1 MKECYGLLKRYYKQL
16 TRQQILTLKGQIKKG
31 DYIGFKKGLKKLI
44 GNKNETR
51 KFI

>member
-1 MKECYGLLKRYYKQL
+1 MKECYDLLKKYKVKL

-44 GNKNETR
+44 GAKNETR